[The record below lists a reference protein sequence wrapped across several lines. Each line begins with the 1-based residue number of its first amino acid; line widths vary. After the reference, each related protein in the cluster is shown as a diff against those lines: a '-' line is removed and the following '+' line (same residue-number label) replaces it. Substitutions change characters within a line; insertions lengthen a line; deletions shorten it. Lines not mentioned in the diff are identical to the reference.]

1 MLQSWRCTQGVGWRY
16 ATAYPVDLRRFGR
29 LGRDGHVAICVRR
42 AREDRRSGGGDARV
56 RVAHEPCSDPTM
68 ECTLV
73 LDTAHRLE
81 ETDLVGLVL
90 EDDERVARSVIGLI
104 VELFSRETTVLA
116 FQRRGGFKTRG

>member
-1 MLQSWRCTQGVGWRY
+1 
-16 ATAYPVDLRRFGR
+16 
-29 LGRDGHVAICVRR
+29 
-42 AREDRRSGGGDARV
+42 
-56 RVAHEPCSDPTM
+56 M

-90 EDDERVARSVIGLI
+90 EDDERVARSVIGFI

-116 FQRRGGFKTRG
+116 CQRRGGFKTRG